1 MNEQTTIASP
11 GRALLTAKVGL
22 IGLAAAAILAAVV
35 LAAGAWAAP
44 GGTRAATGN
53 TPADPGLALANG
65 VGPMHGG
72 KPGRMGDRGF
82 GGGITITA
90 ISGSNVSLKTADGWT
105 RTIAITSSTVLEK
118 AGAKITLG
126 DLKVGDE
133 VRFRQ
138 TRQSD
143 GTFTIDQLVVVL
155 PHVDG
160 KVTAISGSTIT
171 VQRPDGST
179 AKIVVG
185 SSTTFRVNGAS
196 GALSGIKVGMVVM
209 AEGTKASD
217 GTLTAAVVR
226 AFDPSKMPGPGMG
239 RHGMGHRFDADG
251 AGPNGQAPN
260 ATTAPG
266 ASGTTNNG

>member
-1 MNEQTTIASP
+1 MNEETTITSP
-11 GRALLTAKVGL
+11 GRAVLTAKVGL
-22 IGLAAAAILAAVV
+22 IGLAAAAIIAAVV

-44 GGTRAATGN
+44 SGTRAATGG
-53 TPADPGLALANG
+53 TPTDPGVTLANG
-65 VGPMHGG
+65 MGG
-72 KPGRMGDRGF
+72 MRGGMGDHGL

-90 ISGSNVSLKTADGWT
+90 INGSNISLKTVDGWT
-105 RTIAITSSTVLEK
+105 RTISVTSSTVLQK
-118 AGAKITLG
+118 AGAKIAVG

-143 GTFTIDQLVVVL
+143 GTFTIDELDVVL

-171 VQRPDGST
+171 VQEPDGTT

-185 SSTTFRVNGAS
+185 SSTTFRVDGAT

-217 GTLTAAVVR
+217 GTLTASAVR
-226 AFDPSKMPGPGMG
+226 AFDPSTMRGPGMG
-239 RHGMGHRFDADG
+239 RHGMGHGFGPNG

-260 ATTAPG
+260 ASTAPG
-266 ASGTTNNG
+266 ASGTTSNG